1 MESLDRSNIKKIL
14 LTTTGLSSVGQGGG
28 ISSYVHDLATN
39 FVNKGYKVTVYL
51 VRQSEP
57 VFPTASVYDY
67 SFFQIPN
74 KRCDESVLVSE
85 IYKSILALN
94 PDVII
99 NNDVSYI
106 AGLWPV
112 LDTKIIRIS
121 VMHGFKEGFTWS
133 NFGIQGKMAIYNWK
147 YIDYIVC
154 QNEAMVADASKK
166 YHIPEQKFCCI
177 HQTVNFVPVQKLEKS
192 SFSILFAGGASYS
205 KGADIAYNV
214 AKELKNTSLNFE
226 FHWCLPAGKYKKYFE
241 SDRRFVF
248 HGALSRESFLQ
259 TLGNSD
265 CILIPTRMD
274 TGPLLLVEALAQGV
288 IPLCNDVKSA
298 IPDLIK
304 SGKNGFIVKKNRV
317 REYLRI
323 IEDLSKKNIVSIS
336 DLAKESYQKTLTP
349 ECQVLSFEQLFR
361 KNTSLM
367 QRSFSSQ
374 NVVHF
379 HLYNT
384 DLYHKVSYVRIL
396 NKVINAFEIV
406 MTDRLYKNCFKYL
419 LK

>member
-226 FHWCLPAGKYKKYFE
+226 FHWCLPAGKY
-241 SDRRFVF
+241 
-248 HGALSRESFLQ
+248 
-259 TLGNSD
+259 
-265 CILIPTRMD
+265 
-274 TGPLLLVEALAQGV
+274 
-288 IPLCNDVKSA
+288 
-298 IPDLIK
+298 
-304 SGKNGFIVKKNRV
+304 
-317 REYLRI
+317 
-323 IEDLSKKNIVSIS
+323 
-336 DLAKESYQKTLTP
+336 
-349 ECQVLSFEQLFR
+349 
-361 KNTSLM
+361 
-367 QRSFSSQ
+367 
-374 NVVHF
+374 
-379 HLYNT
+379 
-384 DLYHKVSYVRIL
+384 
-396 NKVINAFEIV
+396 
-406 MTDRLYKNCFKYL
+406 
-419 LK
+419 